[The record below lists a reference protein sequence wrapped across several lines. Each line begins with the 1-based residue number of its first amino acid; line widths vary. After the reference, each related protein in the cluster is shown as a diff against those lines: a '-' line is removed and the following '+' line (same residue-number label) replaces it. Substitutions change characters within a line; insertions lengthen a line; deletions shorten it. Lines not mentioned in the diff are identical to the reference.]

1 MDLFSYVA
9 NAHPEYIESLYQ
21 DFKNGNEDLDDEWK
35 SFFQGFDF
43 ATTHANGEAGQAE
56 GTASAKE
63 FKVYALID
71 DYRRKA
77 HLLSDTNPIRQRKN
91 RHPHLK
97 LNDFGLE
104 EADLNQSFS
113 VGSLIGLENACN

>member
-21 DFKNGNEDLDDEWK
+21 DFKNGKEELDDEWK

-43 ATTHANGEAGQAE
+43 ASTHATEKSSEETTE
-56 GTASAKE
+56 GVSAKE
-63 FKVYALID
+63 FKVYALIQE
-71 DYRRKA
+71 YRRKA

-91 RHPHLK
+91 RQPHL
-97 LNDFGLE
+97 
-104 EADLNQSFS
+104 
-113 VGSLIGLENACN
+113 